1 MSEPDQTDK
10 IVAAIFTAG
19 MLAREDADTTKYLH
33 VYERF
38 LDAMKKQKE
47 EKTEEPEV
55 DALFTNT
62 TAVAPKRKVATTRKR
77 R

>member
-19 MLAREDADTTKYLH
+19 MLAKEEADTTKYLH

-38 LDAMKKQKE
+38 LEAMKKQRQ
-47 EKTEEPEV
+47 EKTEEIDV
-55 DALFTNT
+55 GALFTNT
-62 TAVAPKRKVATTRKR
+62 TTVTHKRKIATSRKR